1 MVISPSE
8 EQHQRAMAAMQ
19 TAAGKPDGRT
29 AMPREDVLRA
39 EGQLDPRLQTKGRT
53 LIAALQ
59 DMAARDRDDYSRF
72 IETVRAFVEKKRA
85 DLEAFERLA
94 GTK

>member
-1 MVISPSE
+1 
-8 EQHQRAMAAMQ
+8 
-19 TAAGKPDGRT
+19 
-29 AMPREDVLRA
+29 
-39 EGQLDPRLQTKGRT
+39 
-53 LIAALQ
+53 
-59 DMAARDRDDYSRF
+59 MAARDRDDYSRF